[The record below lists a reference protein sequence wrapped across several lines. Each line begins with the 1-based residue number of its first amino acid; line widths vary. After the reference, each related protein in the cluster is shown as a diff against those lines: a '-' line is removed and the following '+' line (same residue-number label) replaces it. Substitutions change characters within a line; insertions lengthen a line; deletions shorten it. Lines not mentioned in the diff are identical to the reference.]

1 MRRDSDD
8 LTIEVFI
15 LLSTSEQRVLL
26 TFHQYLMTPGK
37 MLCFSGPNLDR
48 YAADLNRLTDKKLLV
63 REKFKGGYSLTR
75 GGFAAM
81 NDCISRDA
89 TGDSTDKD

>member
-1 MRRDSDD
+1 MTEANSM
-8 LTIEVFI
+8 LT
-15 LLSTSEQRVLL
+15 TSEQRVLQ

-37 MLCFSGPNLDR
+37 MLCFSGPNLER

-63 REKFKGGYSLTR
+63 REKFKGGYSLTN

-81 NDCISRDA
+81 KDCVSREAVGDA
-89 TGDSTDKD
+89 TDQD

>member
-1 MRRDSDD
+1 M
-8 LTIEVFI
+8 LTE
-15 LLSTSEQRVLL
+15 SEQRVLQ

-37 MLCFSGPNLDR
+37 MLCFSGPSLER
-48 YAADLNRLTDKKLLV
+48 YASDLNRLTDKKLLV

-81 NDCISRDA
+81 KDCAKSA
-89 TGDSTDKD
+89 TVTDSLSGGRQDD